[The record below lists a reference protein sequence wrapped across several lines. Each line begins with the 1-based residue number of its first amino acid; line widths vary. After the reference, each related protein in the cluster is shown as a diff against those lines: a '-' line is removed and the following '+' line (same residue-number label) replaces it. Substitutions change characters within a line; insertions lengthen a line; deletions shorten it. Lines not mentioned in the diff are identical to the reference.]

1 MIYKIYTNN
10 GERYSIEADYFTSD
24 GSGISVF
31 KNDGG
36 VVAQKGFLKQVSA
49 TTPDADGGAR
59 ALSVASDELITEILA
74 WIVQNYKAGMQK

>member
-24 GSGISVF
+24 GSGISLF

-36 VVAQKGFLKQVSA
+36 VVASFYSGEVTRIFPES
-49 TTPDADGGAR
+49 T
-59 ALSVASDELITEILA
+59 
-74 WIVQNYKAGMQK
+74 IVEAEVTSEGI

>member
-10 GERYSIEADYFTSD
+10 GERYSIEADYFVSD

-36 VVAQKGFLKQVSA
+36 VVAAFFPGEVVRIFPESTIVEAQ
-49 TTPDADGGAR
+49 
-59 ALSVASDELITEILA
+59 TEVISE
-74 WIVQNYKAGMQK
+74 NE